1 MEIARIRN
9 AQRRSVRIEGMPFE
23 IRNGIVIESGW
34 VVAAAPWPRR
44 QQIPLRLRRFGMTK
58 RWGGEVPRRPGE
70 IARGRRLVGGDSVH
84 IDLVIPTGGRNLLLA
99 RQLWRCMQTADSSAA
114 APLRNDKGL
123 GDEMTRAPLLHC
135 FDMPE
140 VSAKPVRSFA
150 SDNNAGVHP
159 EILDAIARANQG
171 HVVAYGDDPY
181 TRSAVRKFEEHFGT
195 GIEVFFTFNGTGA
208 NVLGLQAL
216 NRPYHAVLCSDYA
229 HIYTDECG
237 APEKHT
243 GCKLIPLA
251 HQDGKISVESVRH
264 AYHGIGDQHHV
275 QAKTI
280 SITQSTEMG
289 TVYQPDE
296 IEALARF
303 AHEHDMYLHLD
314 GARIANAA
322 ASLGQTLRQA
332 TRDLGVD
339 VLSFGGTKNGIMGGE
354 AVVFFN
360 RGLSADFLY
369 LRKQAMQLASKMR
382 FIAVQFEALLTDN
395 LWKRSA
401 EHANRMARLLE
412 AEMRKVPQVKIAW
425 KVEANG
431 VFAQIPRPAIEKI
444 MAQYFFYP
452 WIEDECI
459 VRWMCSFDTT
469 EDDVKDFAECVAE
482 VLKG

>member
-1 MEIARIRN
+1 MSNASAR
-9 AQRRSVRIEGMPFE
+9 AVRG
-23 IRNGIVIESGW
+23 
-34 VVAAAPWPRR
+34 
-44 QQIPLRLRRFGMTK
+44 
-58 RWGGEVPRRPGE
+58 
-70 IARGRRLVGGDSVH
+70 
-84 IDLVIPTGGRNLLLA
+84 
-99 RQLWRCMQTADSSAA
+99 
-114 APLRNDKGL
+114 
-123 GDEMTRAPLLHC
+123 
-135 FDMPE
+135 
-140 VSAKPVRSFA
+140 FA

-159 EILDAIARANQG
+159 EIIEAITRANQG
-171 HVVAYGDDPY
+171 HVIAYGDDDY
-181 TRSAVRKFEEHFGT
+181 TRSAIARFEEHFGA
-195 GIEVFFTFNGTGA
+195 GIDVFFTFNGTGA
-208 NVLGLQAL
+208 NVLGLQYI

-251 HQDGKISVESVRH
+251 HQDGKITADQVRH

-275 QAKTI
+275 QVRVV

-289 TVYQPDE
+289 TVYQPEE
-296 IEALARF
+296 IKALAKF
-303 AHEHDMYLHLD
+303 VHDNGMFLHMD

-322 ASLGQTLRQA
+322 AALGQTLRQA

-360 RGLSADFLY
+360 RAPSSDFLF
-369 LRKQAMQLASKMR
+369 LRKQGMQLASKMR
-382 FIAVQFEALLTDN
+382 FIAVQFEALLTND

-412 AEMRKVPQVKIAW
+412 AEARKIPQVRIVW

-431 VFAQIPRPAIEKI
+431 VFAQIPRHAIEKI
-444 MAQYFFYP
+444 KERFFFYP
-452 WIEDECI
+452 WIEDEGI

-469 EDDVKDFAECVAE
+469 EEDVKEFAKCVAGA
-482 VLKG
+482 VK